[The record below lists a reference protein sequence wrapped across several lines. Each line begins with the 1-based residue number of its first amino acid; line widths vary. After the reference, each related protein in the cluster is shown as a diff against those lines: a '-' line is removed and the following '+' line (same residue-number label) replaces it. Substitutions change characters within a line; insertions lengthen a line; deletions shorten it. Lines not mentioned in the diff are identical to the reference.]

1 MENFQS
7 IEIRRVANGFV
18 VDVTVDDERSEY
30 VFDTPRKAIK
40 FVREYVDA
48 KSPE

>member
-1 MENFQS
+1 MFES

-18 VDVTVDDERSEY
+18 VDVTVDGEMQEY

-40 FVREYVDA
+40 FVREFVDA
-48 KSPE
+48 KSTD